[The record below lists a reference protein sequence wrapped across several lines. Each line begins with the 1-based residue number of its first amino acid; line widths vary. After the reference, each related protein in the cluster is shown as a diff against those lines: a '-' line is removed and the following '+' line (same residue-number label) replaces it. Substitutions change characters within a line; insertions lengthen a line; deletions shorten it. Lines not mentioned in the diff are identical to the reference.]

1 MSDSSP
7 IRRLRRG
14 DRLAKYEIVAPIA
27 RGGMGAVYEAKEVES
42 GRRVALKIAA
52 TNDERKHARF
62 QREALYA
69 ARLQHENIVAVHEF
83 GEADGFWYLAMEFVE
98 GKNLHEFIKAKGHL
112 LPEEARRITIQAC
125 LALHHAHSQGIVH
138 RDVKPSNF
146 LVTRRDGRFIIKLSD
161 LGLSR
166 SEEDNSRRVTRA
178 GTTVGT
184 VDYMAPEQAVNCGR
198 ADERSDIY
206 SLGCT
211 LFHMLAGHPPF
222 AHGPMRE
229 RMRRHVQE
237 ELPDI
242 MQLNPRVS
250 VALAAVLRRML
261 AKDREK
267 RYQTALAVLKDL
279 LEMDGS
285 PWAAFER
292 QLRGGQSGE

>member
-14 DRLAKYEIVAPIA
+14 ERLAKYEIVAPIA
-27 RGGMGAVYEAKEVES
+27 RGGMGIVYEAKDVEL
-42 GRRVALKIAA
+42 GRRVALKV
-52 TNDERKHARF
+52 TDGHDERKQARF
-62 QREALYA
+62 RREADYA
-69 ARLQHENIVAVHEF
+69 ARLRHPNIVALYEC
-83 GEADGFWYLAMEFVE
+83 GEVDGLWYIALEYVE
-98 GKNLHEFIKAKGHL
+98 GTNLHQFIKSKGRL
-112 LPEEARRITIQAC
+112 RAEEARRICIQAC

-146 LVTRRDGRFIIKLSD
+146 LVTRKDGRFIIKLSD

-166 SEEDNSRRVTRA
+166 AEDDDGRRVTRT

-184 VDYMAPEQAVNCGR
+184 VDYMSPEQATNCGR

-211 LFHMLAGHPPF
+211 LYHMLAGHPPF
-222 AHGPMRE
+222 PGGETRE
-229 RMRRHVQE
+229 RMRRHVHE
-237 ELPDI
+237 EPTDI
-242 MQLNPRVS
+242 LQLNPNVP

-261 AKDREK
+261 AKAREK
-267 RYQTALAVLKDL
+267 RYQSALAVLKDL
-279 LEMDGS
+279 IEMDGS

-292 QLRGGQSGE
+292 QLRGGTER

>member
-7 IRRLRRG
+7 TRRLRPG

-27 RGGMGAVYEAKEVES
+27 RGGMGTVYEAKDVES
-42 GRRVALKIAA
+42 GRRVALKVDA
-52 TNDERKHARF
+52 TGDERKHARF

-69 ARLQHENIVAVHEF
+69 ARLGHENIVAVYDF
-83 GEADGFWYLAMEFVE
+83 GEADGHWYLAMEFVE
-98 GKNLHEFIKAKGHL
+98 GKNLHEFIKARGQL

-146 LVTRRDGRFIIKLSD
+146 LVARKDGRFIIKLTD

-166 SEEDNSRRVTRA
+166 SEVDEGRRVTRT

-184 VDYMAPEQAVNCGR
+184 VDYMAPEQAANCGR

-211 LFHMLAGHPPF
+211 LYHMLAGHPPF
-222 AHGPMRE
+222 ARGNARE

-237 ELPDI
+237 GPPDI
-242 MQLNPRVS
+242 LQLNPNVP
-250 VALAAVLRRML
+250 VALAAVLSRML
-261 AKDREK
+261 AKAREK
-267 RYQTALAVLKDL
+267 RYQSALAVLKDL
-279 LEMDGS
+279 IEMDGS

-292 QLRGGQSGE
+292 QLRGGAGK